1 MIRLCIPSREVI
13 ASKFQA
19 ASFEEN
25 LRYSSRRIMQET
37 IFSKI
42 IRKEI
47 PAKIVFEDDRCVA
60 FHDLNAQAP
69 IHVLVIPKRPIESL
83 EHASPEDVHDLGHL
97 QIVLQQVARQL
108 GIHESGYRVVMNC
121 GRDGG
126 QSVGHL
132 HYHLLGGRALKWPPG

>member
-1 MIRLCIPSREVI
+1 MKQVSMP
-13 ASKFQA
+13 
-19 ASFEEN
+19 
-25 LRYSSRRIMQET
+25 ET

-47 PAKIVFEDDRCVA
+47 PAEIVYEDELSLA

-69 IHVLVIPKRPIESL
+69 IHVLVIPKRQIDSL
-83 EHASPEDVHDLGHL
+83 DHAAVEDTSLLGHL
-97 QIVLQQVARQL
+97 QIVIQKVARL
-108 GIHESGYRVVMNC
+108 LNVHESGYRVVMNC

-132 HYHLLGGRALKWPPG
+132 HYHLLGGRTLTWPPG

>member
-1 MIRLCIPSREVI
+1 MP
-13 ASKFQA
+13 
-19 ASFEEN
+19 
-25 LRYSSRRIMQET
+25 ET

-47 PAKIVFEDDRCVA
+47 PAKIVYEDELSLA

-69 IHVLVIPKRPIESL
+69 IHVLVIPKRQIDSL
-83 EHASPEDVHDLGHL
+83 DHASTEDAHLLGYL
-97 QIVLQQVARQL
+97 QIVVQKVARIL
-108 GIHESGYRVVMNC
+108 NVHESGYRVVMNC

-132 HYHLLGGRALKWPPG
+132 HYHLLGGRTLAWPPG